1 MVTKALR
8 ELWRATPFRP
18 FTIFLADKRKYQ
30 VPHPDFL
37 SISPKGTD
45 VIVWDKDGDM
55 HFLSP
60 LLITE
65 ASPNK
70 RGRAPRK
77 S

>member
-8 ELWRATPFRP
+8 ELWRTTPFRP

-37 SISPKGTD
+37 SISPKGTEM
-45 VIVWDKDGDM
+45 IVWDKDGDM

-60 LLITE
+60 LLIVE

-70 RGRAPRK
+70 PGRASR
-77 S
+77 